1 MLLDVE
7 KFADQFTRRHVT
19 KRIAGILHSLTRET
33 DIKGWYKYDY
43 VVGVILADTSAAG
56 AERLRAKLRHKLSEA
71 LRKEEFYG
79 VGVSIHVFPE
89 DAGEKEQDAEP
100 ETAPDMALYPDLTS
114 PGRRRLSLM
123 AKRAIDFVGA
133 IAGLVIF
140 SPLFLLIPALIK
152 LTSKGPVLFR
162 QERMGQFEK
171 KFTFLK
177 FRTMYVGNDPSIH
190 KEFVK
195 KLICDKDGCRADDGS
210 QVYKI
215 HRDPRVTPLG
225 RILRKTSLDELPQFL
240 NVLKGEMSLVGPRP
254 PIPYEFESYDV
265 WHRRRVMEIKPG
277 ITGLWQVKGRS
288 STSFDEMVRLDI
300 KYMTEWSLWMDVK
313 ILIMTPLAVV
323 FSKGAY

>member
-56 AERLRAKLRHKLSEA
+56 AERLRSKLRRKLSEA

-162 QERMGQFEK
+162 QERMGQFET

-177 FRTMYVGNDPSIH
+177 FRTMYVGNDGGWGS
-190 KEFVK
+190 FGADNDR
-195 KLICDKDGCRADDGS
+195 LIFNNIPFADHGALLS
-210 QVYKI
+210 
-215 HRDPRVTPLG
+215 
-225 RILRKTSLDELPQFL
+225 
-240 NVLKGEMSLVGPRP
+240 
-254 PIPYEFESYDV
+254 
-265 WHRRRVMEIKPG
+265 
-277 ITGLWQVKGRS
+277 GRS
-288 STSFDEMVRLDI
+288 GGIATGERRQDPTGF
-300 KYMTEWSLWMDVK
+300 
-313 ILIMTPLAVV
+313 P
-323 FSKGAY
+323 